1 MIEETKVYT
10 QEEVDD
16 LRRQWETAN
25 FELKTNEVLT
35 AINKRLDES
44 NNYKATIGMDVKDIK
59 VRIEQIETAR
69 MVEQKNKRDKMQ
81 WHQSWWIRIGIAS
94 AILFQ
99 GLNFLINLGVIR

>member
-1 MIEETKVYT
+1 MPDDKIYT

-44 NNYKATIGMDVKDIK
+44 NNYKATIGKDVREI
-59 VRIEQIETAR
+59 RAR
-69 MVEQKNKRDKMQ
+69 MEQLEITRGLEQANKKATAQ
-81 WHQSWWIRIGIAS
+81 WHQSWWIRIGILT

-99 GLNFLINLGVIR
+99 GLNFLINSGVIH